1 MACGVN
7 VFIVQLEHAILY
19 PECINTKTST
29 ARCMRWEQNHLYCVA
44 MRTSHTQRCCFAP
57 GSNKVK
63 GFFFCQSPV
72 VAFPGGRRTYEGGHD
87 GKPSS

>member
-1 MACGVN
+1 M
-7 VFIVQLEHAILY
+7 FIVQLEHAILY
-19 PECINTKTST
+19 PECINTETST

-44 MRTSHTQRCCFAP
+44 MRTRHTHRCYFAQ

-72 VAFPGGRRTYEGGHD
+72 AALPGGTRTYEGGHD